1 MFFFYFSIIR
11 MVRYQVIYK
20 FLRIRTGPST
30 EYECV
35 GEYEKGDII
44 NSGGIP
50 FEGDDGRMWV
60 KYTGGQTGAKR
71 YVCYSDDS
79 TQYLAEI

>member
-1 MFFFYFSIIR
+1 

-30 EYECV
+30 EDECV

-60 KYTGGQTGAKR
+60 SYTGGQTGVTR
-71 YVCYSDDS
+71 YVCYSEPG
-79 TQYLAEI
+79 TQYLRRI

>member
-1 MFFFYFSIIR
+1 
-11 MVRYQVIYK
+11 MVRYQVIYE

-30 EYECV
+30 SYECV
-35 GEYEKGDII
+35 GEYEYGDII
-44 NSGGIP
+44 NSGGTP
-50 FEGDDGRMWV
+50 FTVEDGRKWV

-71 YVCYSDDS
+71 YVCYSEPG